1 MATENTSN
9 DGPRQFAFMI
19 TDLEAS
25 AKGRRRVRVSRACDR
40 CKQRKIRCTGT
51 QPCSICVNAGASCRY
66 NAPYSRG
73 REPAREPVRTQVSL
87 ERRTRRSHLDA
98 WNPQSTHSP
107 SSATGSLSATT
118 RSNNNNNGNNDKHGH
133 TESISTNRSR
143 DSNGHGHSG
152 DDSAVNEDSEAGI
165 EACPE
170 VATERPRES
179 ASRASPDG
187 PTTDMQGH
195 YVGPASGLS
204 FLVRIQKRLLASD
217 PSSPSSTSFT
227 FGDAPLSDY
236 GPVPSV
242 MLSSEAA
249 SALVARFF
257 DYTMPVDRFLH
268 RPTIESWLS
277 EFLRTM
283 GDMDNADTDE
293 ARDRCAV
300 LWMVFAM
307 AQEHMEQS
315 VSDDKRLARIQN
327 RILRDL
333 YPIWPLSDAQQ
344 YTLASQYAE
353 KLAEWRSDLPAY
365 LSVDSKDTVP
375 LIPIFQR
382 QRDTLSIAYWHSI
395 ILTQRP
401 FLLSSFGS
409 VRAGFETQVANGVK
423 QCIEAALEA
432 AGLGSFYFGFTAVV
446 VLYVY
451 TIQEASSRPEVY
463 QAYWDA
469 GKRCHEQLERVTN
482 PKHIGARYC
491 LVLDMLQLEA
501 KRKLEGAPSPFPV
514 IPSDW
519 YSNGN
524 SYVTPTEAHTYTN
537 TNTNTIN
544 NNGESGDNGNMEG
557 VENYQQQPVEWQSI
571 DWTNWIEFESM
582 VSTSLF

>member
-1 MATENTSN
+1 MATENPSN

-40 CKQRKIRCTGT
+40 CKQ
-51 QPCSICVNAGASCRY
+51 
-66 NAPYSRG
+66 
-73 REPAREPVRTQVSL
+73 
-87 ERRTRRSHLDA
+87 
-98 WNPQSTHSP
+98 
-107 SSATGSLSATT
+107 
-118 RSNNNNNGNNDKHGH
+118 
-133 TESISTNRSR
+133 SR
-143 DSNGHGHSG
+143 DSNSHGHSG
-152 DDSAVNEDSEAGI
+152 NDNAVNEDSEAGI
-165 EACPE
+165 EACPD

-217 PSSPSSTSFT
+217 PSSPSSTTFT
-227 FGDAPLSDY
+227 FGDAPLPDY

-315 VSDDKRLARIQN
+315 VSDDISAYYLDTYLTMALGRPPIFHNEDIDQELPSDADDDELQAAFYKLARIQN

-365 LSVDSKDTVP
+365 LSVDRKDTVP

-451 TIQEASSRPEVY
+451 TIQEASSRSEVY

-514 IPSDW
+514 IPPDW

-524 SYVTPTEAHTYTN
+524 SFVMPTEAH

-544 NNGESGDNGNMEG
+544 NNGENGDNGNMEG
-557 VENYQQQPVEWQSI
+557 VESYQQQPVEWQSI